1 MVTVFR
7 SLAIAALC
15 LALLPS
21 VGSAQALATIA
32 GTVRDTSGAVLP
44 GVTVEASSAAL
55 IEKVRSATTD
65 GSGQFR
71 IIDLRPGA
79 YVVTFSLPGFNTVR
93 REGLELTGSFTAT
106 VNADMRVGSFEET
119 ITVSGEAPTVD
130 VQTTTRQRVIDSET
144 MDALPSG
151 RNQFTLG
158 VLIPGVTLAQGGNA
172 GQDVGGARGPDTL
185 ALLIHGSRTSDQK
198 VTQNGVPLSSMVG
211 GGWGS
216 GSITN
221 PIATQEIT
229 IDTSAV
235 SAELST
241 GGVRINLIP
250 REGGN
255 TFRGTVFGALATE
268 GMQSNNL
275 TDELRS
281 AGLRTVGRI
290 QKNWDFT
297 PGFGGPI
304 KRDKL
309 WFFVSARHQGAN
321 NYAPAMFYNLNAND
335 PTKWTYQADESKPGI
350 NYGTWRGVQGRVAWQ
365 AATKHKVGVTWDDQ
379 QFCRCPDA
387 INAVTAPEAG
397 NDRNFPVERTVQMDW
412 TSPVSS
418 RLLLE
423 ASAVHKFDRWGA
435 NHLHKRDEI
444 NPAMISVFE
453 QGGPIPGLTYRSAAQ
468 FSDNFNRTDHWR
480 FAASYITGAHAFKV
494 GYNDANGINRSR
506 AYVIQPVAYQFR
518 DGIPNQITQRSLP
531 HTQGVDVGHDLGV
544 FAQDKWTTGRMTVSA
559 GIRYDHFSSGFP
571 EQTLGPTYFSPTR
584 NLVYAARDNLSWHD
598 VTPKAG
604 FVYDVS
610 GNGKTALKVSL
621 NKYLQGY
628 GTAGLAASPNPIA
641 TLVTNTTRTWSDAN
655 RDYVPD
661 CDLLSPDAN
670 GECGGLVNRAFG
682 TPLPGATFDPDLM
695 SGWGKRENNWEFSAG
710 VQREIVA
717 RTSLDVSYFRRWYG
731 NFQVTDNLALA
742 PSDFDT
748 FGLPVPVDPRLPN
761 SGGRVTGLYNIQ
773 QAKFGVPAQ
782 NFVTLASNYGD
793 QTERFDGIDINVNA
807 RLRTGL
813 TVQGG
818 VSTGKTTLDNCEIV
832 AKLPEVLQGAAIL
845 GGNPGAAVWSP
856 AQYCHQVSPFLT
868 QFKAL
873 GSYRVPRVDVRLSAT
888 YQSLPGPH
896 ITANYIATNAVIQP
910 ELGRALVGV
919 PNLTANIAEPGS
931 VYGERLHQ
939 LDMRFAKLLRMS
951 GRTVALNLD
960 LYNTFNANPV
970 VSLNNNYAA
979 WQVPQGI
986 LQSRFVKVSAQLD
999 F

>member
-1 MVTVFR
+1 MTRVVRFV
-7 SLAIAALC
+7 AIGALSFV
-15 LALLPS
+15 LVPNFAF
-21 VGSAQALATIA
+21 AQALATIA
-32 GTVRDTSGAVLP
+32 GTVRDSSGAVLP
-44 GVTVEASSAAL
+44 GVTVEASSPAL

-71 IIDLRPGA
+71 IVDLRPGA
-79 YVVTFSLPGFNTVR
+79 YVVTFSLPGFTTVK
-93 REGLELTGSFTAT
+93 REGVELTGSFTAT
-106 VNADMRVGSFEET
+106 INADMRVGAVEET

-130 VQTTTRQRVIDSET
+130 VQSTARQRVIDSAT

-172 GQDVGGARGPDTL
+172 GQDVGGAKGPDTL

-229 IDTSAV
+229 IDTSGV

-255 TFRGTVFGALATE
+255 TFRGTVFGAFATE

-275 TDELRS
+275 TDELKAR
-281 AGLRTVGRI
+281 GLRTVGRI
-290 QKNWDFT
+290 QKNWDVT

-304 KRDKL
+304 ARDKV
-309 WFFVSARHQGAN
+309 WFFVSGRYQGAN
-321 NYAPAMFYNLNAND
+321 NYAPSMFYNVNAND
-335 PTKWTYQADESKPGI
+335 PTKWTYQADESRPAI
-350 NYGTWRGVQGRVAWQ
+350 NYGEWKGLQGRVAWQ
-365 AATKHKVGVTWDDQ
+365 AAQKHKVGLTWDDQ

-387 INAVTAPEAG
+387 ITATTAPEAG
-397 NDRNFPVERTVQMDW
+397 NDRNFPVERTVQADW

-418 RLLLE
+418 KLLLE

-435 NHLHKRDEI
+435 NHLHIRDVI
-444 NPAMISVFE
+444 DPRMISVTE
-453 QGGPIPGLTYRSAAQ
+453 QGGAIPGLTYRAAAQ

-480 FAASYITGAHAFKV
+480 FAASYITGSHAIKV
-494 GYNDANGINRSR
+494 GYNDANGINRST
-506 AYVIQPVAYQFR
+506 AYVVQPVAYQFR

-531 HTQGVDVGHDLGV
+531 HTQGVDVGHDLGL
-544 FAQDKWTTGRMTVSA
+544 FAQDKWTTGRMTISY

-584 NLVYAARDNLSWHD
+584 NLVYAERDNLSWHD
-598 VTPKAG
+598 VTPKTG
-604 FVYDVS
+604 FVYDIS
-610 GNGKTALKVSL
+610 GNGKTAVKVSF

-641 TLVTNTTRTWSDAN
+641 TLVTNTTRVWNDSD
-655 RDYVPD
+655 RDYTPD
-661 CDLLSPDAN
+661 CDLQSPDAN

-682 TPLPGATFDPDLM
+682 TPVPGSTFDPNLM
-695 SGWGKRENNWEFSAG
+695 TGWGKRENNYEFTAG
-710 VQREIVA
+710 VQREVFA

-731 NFQVTDNLALA
+731 NLLVTDNMALA
-742 PSDFDT
+742 PTDFDT
-748 FGLPVPVDPRLPN
+748 FSMPVPNDPRLDN
-761 SGGRVTGLYNIQ
+761 AGGRVTGLYNIKPE
-773 QAKFGVPAQ
+773 KFGVPAQ
-782 NFVTLASNYGD
+782 NFVTLAKNYGD
-793 QTERFDGIDINVNA
+793 QVERFDGIDVNVNA
-807 RLRTGL
+807 RLRNGV

-818 VSTGKTTLDNCEIV
+818 FSSGKSTYDNCEIV
-832 AKLPEVLQGAAIL
+832 ANVPEMLQGASIMAA
-845 GGNPGAAVWSP
+845 NPGGAVWSP
-856 AQYCHQVSPFLT
+856 AQFCRQVSPFLT

-873 GSYRVPRVDVRLSAT
+873 GSYNVPKIDVRLSAT

-896 ITANYIATNAVIQP
+896 ITANYVATQAEVLPN
-910 ELGRALVGV
+910 LGRPLVGA
-919 PNLTANIAEPGS
+919 ANITFNMAEPGS
-931 VYGERLHQ
+931 TYGERLHQ
-939 LDMRFAKLLRMS
+939 MDLRFAKLVRFS
-951 GRTVALNLD
+951 GRTVAFNVD
-960 LYNTFNANPV
+960 LYNAFNANPV
-970 VSLNNNYAA
+970 VLLNNNYAA
-979 WQVPQGI
+979 WQTPQGI
-986 LQSRFVKVSAQLD
+986 LQSRFVKLSAQLD